1 MRFFKHVSPFKV
13 ISFDLDD
20 TLYDNTEVIY
30 RAEVEFSRF
39 LQKKYSLPDYADYSF
54 WAQCKSRVLTTDRD
68 FDDDVTL
75 LRAYGIMAGMY
86 NLGHEIELEE
96 ALELVDTFVKIR
108 SDIKISDEVMSLLK
122 DLKQHYELVAM
133 SNGNVSL
140 EHLGLDG
147 IFSMNVRPCYKKL
160 KRKPHADMF
169 NHLSESLNVPL
180 REIMHVGDEPYS
192 DVKGAVLAN
201 CQCAFLDRG
210 YAKKLKGLES
220 ISNLPNVVLD
230 NIFELRNFI

>member
-108 SDIKISDEVMSLLK
+108 SDIKISDEVMSLLN
-122 DLKQHYELVAM
+122 DLRQHYELVAM

-147 IFSMNVRPCYKKL
+147 IFTMNVRPCYKKL
-160 KRKPHADMF
+160 KRKPHSDMF